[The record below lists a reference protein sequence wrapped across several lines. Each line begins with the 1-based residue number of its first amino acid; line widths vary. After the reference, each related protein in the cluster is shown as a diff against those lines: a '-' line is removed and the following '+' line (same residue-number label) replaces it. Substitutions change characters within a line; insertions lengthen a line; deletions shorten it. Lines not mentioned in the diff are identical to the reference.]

1 VMEKTRE
8 EVEGVPGCH
17 KCVKQEEKRNK

>member
-1 VMEKTRE
+1 VMEKTWE
-8 EVEGVPGCH
+8 EVEGVPGGH